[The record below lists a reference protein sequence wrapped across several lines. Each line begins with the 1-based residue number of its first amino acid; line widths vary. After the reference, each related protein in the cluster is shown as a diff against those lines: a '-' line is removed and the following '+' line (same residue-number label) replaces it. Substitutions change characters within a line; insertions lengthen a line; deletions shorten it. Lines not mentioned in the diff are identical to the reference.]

1 MIRCPPAIA
10 WRQGPGE
17 VVGAGADEDAEELA
31 GLLLGLG
38 RALVVA
44 AVALGQ
50 SGRELV
56 GDEDPVGAAVGV
68 VVADR
73 SWAGE
78 VRGGAPGS
86 SGVPPLAV
94 QAAASTGCSAAAL
107 AVLRGAAR
115 NSTWPITS

>member
-1 MIRCPPAIA
+1 M
-10 WRQGPGE
+10 

-56 GDEDPVGAAVGV
+56 GDEDSVGGLWVWWLLITGRE
-68 VVADR
+68 D
-73 SWAGE
+73 AG
-78 VRGGAPGS
+78 RDAGR
-86 SGVPPLAV
+86 SGVPPVLV
-94 QAAASTGCSAAAL
+94 QAAASTGGSAAAL

>member
-1 MIRCPPAIA
+1 MV
-10 WRQGPGE
+10 G
-17 VVGAGADEDAEELA
+17 GAGADEDAEERA

-56 GDEDPVGAAVGV
+56 GDEDSVGAAVGL
-68 VVADR
+68 VVAHR
-73 SWAGE
+73 WAVK
-78 VRGGAPGS
+78 VRGGTPGS

-115 NSTWPITS
+115 NSTWPMTS